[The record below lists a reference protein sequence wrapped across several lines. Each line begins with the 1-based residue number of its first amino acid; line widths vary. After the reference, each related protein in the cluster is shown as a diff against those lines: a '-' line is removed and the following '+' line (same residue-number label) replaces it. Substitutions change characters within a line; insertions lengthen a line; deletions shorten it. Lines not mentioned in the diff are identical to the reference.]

1 MRGRARPWIRREV
14 DARVV
19 DELAR
24 KLAVSRVTATVL
36 AARGH
41 AEPARAQTHLSA
53 SPSGL
58 HDPAAL
64 PGMRAA
70 VERLA
75 RAVRDR
81 EPILVHGDYDVDG
94 VTGTA
99 LLVRLLRLV
108 GANAHWHIP
117 NRLVDGY
124 SFGPHSI
131 EKARETGARV
141 VISVDNGTSAFDT
154 IAELASLGVDVIV
167 TDHHE
172 PPLAHPVHGALPPAL
187 AIVNPKLAGSTYPWR
202 ELCGGAVA
210 FKLAWGLC
218 QELSGAQRVRPEL
231 KAFLEDAMALVA
243 IATVC
248 DVVPMRDE
256 NRVFARQGLKFLG
269 ATRHPGLRAL
279 LDVVGVSG
287 RPLTSDDLGFAIGP
301 RINAS
306 GRLGSAS
313 RAVELLL
320 ADDPAV
326 ARKLA
331 GELDKLNAKRK
342 EIEQEVLAQARE
354 KARAFADAREWP
366 VLVVDGIGWH
376 PGVVGIVAARLVEE
390 HGRPAFVLGV
400 EPSSSGVAANGA
412 SGSHAAAGASG
423 LVAKGSG
430 RTWGAFDLLACL
442 RAGQPLLVRGGGHAQ
457 AVGLEVDSA
466 HIPALRDA
474 LCAHAR
480 EVLNGAAHAPSA
492 LHVDCDV
499 TAAHIDEPLLRDLE
513 RLEPWGTGNEI
524 PVLASSQLEL
534 ADEPRVLGADQSHLS
549 LKVRHGNRFLRAMA
563 FGMGSR
569 REEFAGARKLELA
582 FTPRWNTFRG
592 NTSLE
597 LLVHDFRAS

>member
-24 KLAVSRVTATVL
+24 RLAVSRVTATVL

-41 AEPARAQTHLSA
+41 AEPARAQTHLAA

-70 VERLA
+70 VERLT

-131 EKARETGARV
+131 DKARETGARV

-154 IAELASLGVDVIV
+154 IAELAALGVDVIV

-172 PPLAHPVHGALPPAL
+172 PPLAHPLHGALPPAL

-269 ATRHPGLRAL
+269 ATRNAGLRAL
-279 LDVVGVSG
+279 LDVVGASG

-306 GRLGSAS
+306 GRLGSAA

-320 ADDPAV
+320 ADDPAL
-326 ARKLA
+326 ARNLA
-331 GELDKLNAKRK
+331 GELDQLNARRK

-354 KARAFADAREWP
+354 KARAFADEREWP
-366 VLVVDGIGWH
+366 VLVVDGAHWH
-376 PGVVGIVAARLVEE
+376 PGVVGIVAARLVEDYA
-390 HGRPAFVLGV
+390 RPALVLGTD
-400 EPSSSGVAANGA
+400 GG
-412 SGSHAAAGASG
+412 
-423 LVAKGSG
+423 VAKGSG
-430 RTWGAFDLLACL
+430 RTWGEFDVLACL
-442 RAGQPLLVRGGGHAQ
+442 RAGQHLLTRGGGHAQ
-457 AVGLEVDSA
+457 AVGLELDSA
-466 HIPALRDA
+466 RIPALRQA

-480 EVLNGAAHAPSA
+480 EALNGNGHAPAA
-492 LHVDCDV
+492 LHVDCSV
-499 TAAHIDEPLLRDLE
+499 AAAHIDEPLLRDLE
-513 RLEPWGTGNEI
+513 KLEPWGTGNEI
-524 PVLASSQLEL
+524 PVLASNELEL

-563 FGMGSR
+563 FGMGQR

-597 LLVHDFRAS
+597 LLVHDFRAG